1 MGFFDTVK
9 SKAGDL
15 AADAERAG
23 RVTAAQGKVAVLQ
36 QDLKKAERELGH
48 KAFALA
54 ERGELDHPELALA
67 IERVRA
73 AQGAIDAKESEIG
86 PARYRRCSWRSRV
99 LRLLRRGAREGCPFL
114 RRLRGVAD
122 RPGRGDGCTLGRRGG
137 AGRRDHNA
145 DSAGVR
151 GGLHDLTHDRR
162 GSLLRHRRSSPGT
175 GADAPIP
182 GRGV

>member
-54 ERGELDHPELALA
+54 ARGELDHPELTLA

-73 AQGAIDAKESEIG
+73 AQGAIDAKESEISG
-86 PARYRRCSWRSRV
+86 
-99 LRLLRRGAREGCPFL
+99 LRA
-114 RRLRGVAD
+114 
-122 RPGRGDGCTLGRRGG
+122 
-137 AGRRDHNA
+137 
-145 DSAGVR
+145 
-151 GGLHDLTHDRR
+151 
-162 GSLLRHRRSSPGT
+162 T
-175 GADAPIP
+175 GDAPGEAALCASCGAALEKDARFCADCGASLTAPVVATDAPSAAEEASGDEIATP
-182 GRGV
+182 AAPASEEGSTT

>member
-23 RVTAAQGKVAVLQ
+23 RVTAAQGKIAVLQ
-36 QDLKKAERELGH
+36 QDLKKAERELGQ

-54 ERGELDHPELALA
+54 ARGELDHPELAPA

-73 AQGAIDAKESEIG
+73 AQGAIDAKEAEIG
-86 PARYRRCSWRSRV
+86 GLRATGDTPGASRV
-99 LRLLRRGAREGCPFL
+99 LRLLRRGAREGRPVL
-114 RRLRGVAD
+114 RRLRRVAD

-137 AGRRDHNA
+137 AGRRDRGA
-145 DSAGVR
+145 DSPAPR
-151 GGLHDLTHDRR
+151 E
-162 GSLLRHRRSSPGT
+162 SSPT
-175 GADAPIP
+175 
-182 GRGV
+182 